1 MKTKKAITG
10 PGALRKENRKNYGKR
25 RDNPQIQKR
34 KRRRLKSQINELI
47 KANKDIFN
55 LLVYGKS
62 LDEHFLKEKGR
73 QNLLEIE
80 KLTEQAAN
88 VTAGAIKAPF
98 RFVDRVL
105 TKLFFED

>member
-1 MKTKKAITG
+1 MGREEIIRKY
-10 PGALRKENRKNYGKR
+10 RKE
-25 RDNPQIQKR
+25 

-62 LDEHFLKEKGR
+62 LDEHFLKKKGR

-80 KLTEQAAN
+80 KLETAYDKALCEE
-88 VTAGAIKAPF
+88 VTDEMLIKMGMI
-98 RFVDRVL
+98 
-105 TKLFFED
+105 

>member
-1 MKTKKAITG
+1 MGREEIIRKY
-10 PGALRKENRKNYGKR
+10 RKE
-25 RDNPQIQKR
+25 

-62 LDEHFLKEKGR
+62 LDEHFLKKKGR

-80 KLTEQAAN
+80 KLETAYDKALCEK
-88 VTAGAIKAPF
+88 VTDEMLIKMGMI
-98 RFVDRVL
+98 
-105 TKLFFED
+105 